1 MWHTW
6 VIPRIQII
14 NTWILRITAV
24 DFRVTVDV
32 LRITAVDFGVTV
44 DVLRIA
50 AVDFGVTVD
59 VLRIAAVD
67 FGVTVD
73 IRRIAAFDFGVTVD
87 VLRIAAV
94 DSGSLSTFSGS
105 LGPTL
110 LVYFSSVSAVYGYWY
125 YILVVNIAQILHVY
139 ILCTTFYETEQLPTT
154 YILNVQVDIL
164 TNAITGLL
172 LL

>member
-32 LRITAVDFGVTV
+32 LRITAVD
-44 DVLRIA
+44 VLRIA

-73 IRRIAAFDFGVTVD
+73 VRRITAFDFGVTVD

-110 LVYFSSVSAVYGYWY
+110 LVYFSSVSGVYGYWY
-125 YILVVNIAQILHVY
+125 YVLVVNIAQILHVY
-139 ILCTTFYETEQLPTT
+139 IICTTFYETEQLPTT